1 MSEKSELGGGVF
13 LHVCYMIYLNDP
25 VAAILCSQIHYW
37 YSSAKNGNS
46 KLRVQKNG
54 KFWIAKSRLEWS
66 EETGLTDS
74 QVKRG
79 LNVLEREG
87 VIEKIVK
94 PFNGAPTAHIRATMV
109 QGNVL
114 KKGEYLVPIVI
125 GKKSSVQI
133 TNPLVTDAESLAPHD
148 QPLATGDQSIT
159 ESTQE
164 ISTEITQDNLASKDA
179 DTLKSEKQK
188 QTPEENIY
196 SEVVNIVP
204 VENKNGLG
212 NSPEPI
218 TYTSHHEVWK
228 KLTIQHANEYGE
240 FLPLGKKELG
250 QLKDFS
256 QKLGD
261 RTEPVLRMVFA
272 NWCSF
277 GKYAKATYGAYSIPN
292 VPTLDFISKHT
303 QAALNYWK
311 ENAVTKDY
319 SVPVAK
325 GLTGPKNLDP
335 CVPVKCVPTELQQPK
350 NNKVQSTGVAAD
362 GTKLLSLDTL
372 CELRKQAKAQ
382 AKAKY
387 DAMSKV
393 PNASAG
399 VNHNISE
406 TNSFSAMV

>member
-37 YSSAKNGNS
+37 YSSAKNGTS
-46 KLRVQKNG
+46 KLRVQKKG
-54 KFWIAKSRLEWS
+54 QFWIAKSRREWS

-79 LNVLEREG
+79 LDVLERKG
-87 VIEKIVK
+87 VIEKIVT

-109 QGNVL
+109 LGNVL
-114 KKGEYLVPIVI
+114 KKEEYLVPIVM
-125 GKKSSVQI
+125 GEKSSVQI
-133 TNPLVTDAESLAPHD
+133 TSPLVIDAESLAPHD

-188 QTPEENIY
+188 QTPEENKN

-218 TYTSHHEVWK
+218 TSTSPHEVWK
-228 KLTIQHANEYGE
+228 QLTIHYANEYGE
-240 FLPLGKKELG
+240 YLPLGKKELG
-250 QLKDFS
+250 QLMQIS
-256 QKLGD
+256 QKLEG

-277 GKYAKATYGAYSIPN
+277 GKYAKTTYGAYSIPA
-292 VPTLDFISKHT
+292 VPTLDFISKHI

-319 SVPVAK
+319 SVSVTK
-325 GLTGPKNLDP
+325 SLTEPKNLDP

-350 NNKVQSTGVAAD
+350 NNKVQSTGVAED
-362 GTKLLSLDTL
+362 EKKIMSLQQLIELS
-372 CELRKQAKAQ
+372 EQI
-382 AKAKY
+382 KAKKIAKLA
-387 DAMSKV
+387 AMSKV
-393 PNASAG
+393 ANASAG
-399 VNHNISE
+399 VDHNISE
-406 TNSFSAMV
+406 TNSFSSMM